1 MEDRKKKA
9 DRKKEQEIIQKG
21 WKDLMESVEKWEE
34 LQEGELDFDS
44 ENLDDWFNEEWT
56 EEGFQEAGKV
66 LETILTEVIAFIE
79 LSGTVQTNNQ
89 SPGGPCH
96 QYGEGAPLKQINT
109 K

>member
-1 MEDRKKKA
+1 MEDWKKKA

-44 ENLDDWFNEEWT
+44 EDLDDWFNEEWT

-79 LSGTVQTNNQ
+79 LNGKVNSMLEVL
-89 SPGGPCH
+89 H
-96 QYGEGAPLKQINT
+96 L
-109 K
+109 